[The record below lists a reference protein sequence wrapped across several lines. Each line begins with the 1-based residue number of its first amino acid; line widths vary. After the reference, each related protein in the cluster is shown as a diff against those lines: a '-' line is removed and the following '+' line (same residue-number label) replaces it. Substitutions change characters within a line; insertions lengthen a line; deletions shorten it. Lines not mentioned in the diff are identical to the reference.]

1 MKNKKIGLFMLMMI
15 ISLFS
20 ISSKTFASSLSLAE
34 NTSVLSIV
42 LLVAAVVLFIIE
54 IFLPTFGIAG
64 IFSLLSF
71 IGFFYLNFT
80 LGNAEMIHLI
90 IFLIGCLLLG
100 IEIFVP
106 SFGFIGI
113 AGLGFIILGIF
124 LAIGDIFT
132 AVLTLS
138 IAIIVSTIILYI
150 FIKQGYKHKLFEPI
164 ILRVTKPKKDEEY
177 NEEKAVIGEVGTA
190 ETALRPSGV
199 MIAGERRID
208 VITFGEFID
217 KGEKIVI
224 VSVNGNI
231 VKVRRY

>member
-1 MKNKKIGLFMLMMI
+1 
-15 ISLFS
+15 
-20 ISSKTFASSLSLAE
+20 
-34 NTSVLSIV
+34 
-42 LLVAAVVLFIIE
+42 
-54 IFLPTFGIAG
+54 
-64 IFSLLSF
+64 LSF

-80 LGNAEMIHLI
+80 LGNAEMIHII

-150 FIKQGYKHKLFEPI
+150 LIKQGYKHKLFEPI
-164 ILRVTKPKKDEEY
+164 ILRVTKPEKDEEY
-177 NEEKAVIGEVGTA
+177 NEEKAVIG
-190 ETALRPSGV
+190 
-199 MIAGERRID
+199 
-208 VITFGEFID
+208 
-217 KGEKIVI
+217 
-224 VSVNGNI
+224 
-231 VKVRRY
+231 